1 MIIYCMY
8 ELINGTWNCFVRLTL
23 NPLPHNENDRK
34 YVSYHPI
41 TKFVIFYDLIK
52 TLLPTT
58 MSNEPW
64 SPLHFELA
72 FIEITLIDLSFI
84 MITAKPYYVSI
95 SKGILCALASPNQ
108 RNKTNVPLFD
118 PILMA
123 LSKMDKMSGI
133 E

>member
-1 MIIYCMY
+1 
-8 ELINGTWNCFVRLTL
+8 
-23 NPLPHNENDRK
+23 
-34 YVSYHPI
+34 
-41 TKFVIFYDLIK
+41 
-52 TLLPTT
+52 
-58 MSNEPW
+58 
-64 SPLHFELA
+64 
-72 FIEITLIDLSFI
+72 

>member
-1 MIIYCMY
+1 MYVWINQWNSELFCPPYLESLTPQWKWQKVHIISPNYH
-8 ELINGTWNCFVRLTL
+8 VRHLL
-23 NPLPHNENDRK
+23 W
-34 YVSYHPI
+34 S
-41 TKFVIFYDLIK
+41 K

-72 FIEITLIDLSFI
+72 FIKITLIDLSFI

-108 RNKTNVPLFD
+108 RNKTNVPLYD